1 MKACRYEILVYPQF
15 YSQDLWISRFTLQR
29 FIGDTSSATM
39 TRSLPE
45 RALGPIAGESRGTQ
59 AQH

>member
-1 MKACRYEILVYPQF
+1 VPLRNFGLPTILFTGFV
-15 YSQDLWISRFTLQR
+15 DIAFTLQR
-29 FIGDTSSATM
+29 FIGDTSFATM